1 MKKLK
6 NGENQIKNVT
16 ITLKGKSIENAPI
29 TDCEISE
36 PLGAVEQHP
45 MLDVPNEV
53 EFDVSWDNTSE
64 ILPKEDP
71 LIAEYEEHW
80 QRLKKTADK
89 NGDSVMVAVGIGSD
103 APAFISFGIGTVS
116 ECVVALVKLMR
127 NMLDGL
133 RNEEAEL
140 AAASLRGALYRYNK
154 RRFGKRK

>member
-16 ITLKGKSIENAPI
+16 ITLEGKSIESAPI
-29 TDCEISE
+29 MDCELSA
-36 PLGAVEQHP
+36 PTKAVGQHP

-53 EFDVSWDNTSE
+53 EIDISWGNISE

-103 APAFISFGIGTVS
+103 APAFISFGTGTVS

-127 NMLDGL
+127 AMLDDL
-133 RNEEAEL
+133 SDEDAEF
-140 AAASLRGALYRYNK
+140 AAASLQGALYRYNK